1 MTEESNNRKKRVLI
15 VDDHPQ
21 YPDSLKKRSTK
32 SRNAQVRL
40 DFRYDGDTVDTV
52 AHVVEVFGRF
62 SCMP

>member
-1 MTEESNNRKKRVLI
+1 MEGNVRDMLESLRMGNGVS
-15 VDDHPQ
+15 Q
-21 YPDSLKKRSTK
+21 
-32 SRNAQVRL
+32 NAQVRL